1 MTSQSQFN
9 KYIYTDSKI
18 NSIKAC
24 ITQKKKEKN
33 IQYMSAY
40 IHEANV
46 PTVTFQFFFPLRN
59 SLNETKIRGNNTR
72 ETNLII
78 KVRSHFL

>member
-1 MTSQSQFN
+1 
-9 KYIYTDSKI
+9 
-18 NSIKAC
+18 
-24 ITQKKKEKN
+24 
-33 IQYMSAY
+33 MSAY
-40 IHEANV
+40 IHEAKV

-59 SLNETKIRGNNTR
+59 NLNETKIKGINTG

>member
-1 MTSQSQFN
+1 MHN
-9 KYIYTDSKI
+9 SKR
-18 NSIKAC
+18 KR
-24 ITQKKKEKN
+24 KN
-33 IQYMSAY
+33 IRYMSAY

-46 PTVTFQFFFPLRN
+46 LTVTFQLFFPLRN
-59 SLNETKIRGNNTR
+59 NLNETKIKGINTR

>member
-1 MTSQSQFN
+1 
-9 KYIYTDSKI
+9 
-18 NSIKAC
+18 
-24 ITQKKKEKN
+24 
-33 IQYMSAY
+33 MSAY

-59 SLNETKIRGNNTR
+59 SLNETKIRGINTR